1 MANVDPNNFDY
12 NLRLAQALERQ
23 KQGQKMLDQNLATPL
38 DGQMVSGRYVAPS
51 WTQGLAKALSGYFSM
66 KGIDEAKADQSKL
79 SDDSAAALAKYL
91 GQYQDAQNS
100 QPFIDAAK
108 ANNTAPSD
116 GYTYKDPNA
125 VGPTM
130 DQLNGVQTSPVAP
143 QAVLP
148 QPIDSTTQN
157 YSGAVPGYPAGA
169 PMSKADTAM
178 VAPGAGGGR
187 GGQGG
192 PTAAELQ
199 GVNAP
204 AGASGNALAA
214 AMNRS
219 VLQGIRENVRPQD
232 RIPTLAERAQQRP
245 PVMPQQVIGDQPS
258 PALQQPTPTPL
269 AAPQAGAAMPQASG
283 QPVPPQAAP
292 AASGDAD
299 FNINRVTPEQQAAY
313 RAVVNAEATK
323 AQQAQ
328 QMEAILGMGRAG
340 GDTGKALSGALLAQ
354 TVGTKPTYE
363 KLGEGDKLY
372 RMGPNGPV
380 LVADGGPST
389 KALTATLKAASDAR
403 SGDRDDDKFAFDAA
417 AKVNEARTKLDATR
431 QVADK
436 AERAVQLLSKYAP
449 TGGIWSNAY
458 GAIARTVGND
468 QANEIDMALKDLAF
482 GDLKQSF
489 GGNPTEGERKAQLD
503 VKASIEKGLAP
514 SQNSLNVLLKGY
526 RRQAETQQKDLDTYT
541 GIYDQYRTRKAPQKQ
556 LDPTT
561 KSLVDEHFPTRR

>member
-12 NLRLAQALERQ
+12 NLRLAQAIERQ
-23 KQGQKMLDQNLATPL
+23 KQGQKALDQNLATPL

-66 KGIDEAKADQSKL
+66 KGIDEARAEQSKL

-91 GQYQDAQNS
+91 GQYQDAQNG

-116 GYTYKDPNA
+116 QYTYKDPNA

-143 QAVLP
+143 QDAAP
-148 QPIDSTTQN
+148 QALDSTTQN
-157 YSGAVPGYPAGA
+157 YGGAVPGYPAGA
-169 PMSKADTAM
+169 PMSPADTAM

-219 VLQGIRENVRPQD
+219 VLQGIRDNVRPQD
-232 RIPTLAERAQQRP
+232 RIPTMAERAQQRP
-245 PVMPQQVIGDQPS
+245 PVMPQQVIADQPS
-258 PALQQPTPTPL
+258 PALQQPTPMP
-269 AAPQAGAAMPQASG
+269 AQGPQAGPALPQATG
-283 QPVPPQAAP
+283 QAVPPQAAP
-292 AASGDAD
+292 SANPD
-299 FNINRVTPEQQAAY
+299 FNITPVTPEAKEAY
-313 RAVVNAEATK
+313 VNSVLGEARK

-328 QMEAILGMGRAG
+328 QMQAILGMGRAG

-372 RMGPNGPV
+372 KMGPNGPV

-389 KALTATLKAASDAR
+389 KALTATLKAQSDAR
-403 SGDRDDDKFAFDAA
+403 EGDRNDDKFAFDAA
-417 AKVNEARTKLDATR
+417 GKVNEARTKLDATR

-449 TGGIWSNAY
+449 TGGVWSNAY

-526 RRQAETQQKDLDTYT
+526 RRQADTQQKDLDTYT

-561 KSLVDEHFPTRR
+561 KSLVDEHFPARR